1 VDFGEK
7 LLLMFQFDTYS
18 ALFLFSYIHGL
29 RERNSAYLASAKLFL
44 QVSTVDETSMA

>member
-18 ALFLFSYIHGL
+18 ALFLLSYTHGL
-29 RERNSAYLASAKLFL
+29 RKRKSAYLASAKLFV
-44 QVSTVDETSMA
+44 QVSTVD